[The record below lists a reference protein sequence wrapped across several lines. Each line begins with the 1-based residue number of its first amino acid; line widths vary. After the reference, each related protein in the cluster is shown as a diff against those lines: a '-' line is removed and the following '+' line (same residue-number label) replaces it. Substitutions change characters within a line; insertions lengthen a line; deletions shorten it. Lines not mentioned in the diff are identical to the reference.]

1 MKTRHLILVA
11 LLSTVIILTGCEK
24 QHPEYKIQIV
34 DNHDLIPGQ
43 HWKLTVIELPYTYD
57 YYKVY
62 GYEDRYETISNT
74 DILWEVESPEIVSID
89 SCGGVTAHKYG
100 ETRVTAYYAPYNS
113 TYTTTIKVGEYL
125 DFSPIYNPTPLES
138 HDLFNQ
144 LIKQGVDSNL
154 DNMISEDEIHAV
166 EQLDLTDVTFPY
178 IDVCTNLKR
187 LEIST
192 WGNFK
197 MVNNTKLEYVEIIN
211 AGWMFLDRN
220 DNYQETELNVKLDLS
235 SCSELKYLE
244 LGECILENVDLS
256 GCSKL
261 EYLDYYGAV
270 AKPYTFDCRNCPNL
284 LYVNI
289 DSFHKALSCGR
300 YNQNSI
306 IRLDPFFHYYYSQ
319 NPQRE
324 RTQAEKNEL
333 AYNGGLSELFPWS
346 SGLTQENR
354 NVLVNYEWYFNAT
367 LIQ

>member
-1 MKTRHLILVA
+1 MATVVV
-11 LLSTVIILTGCEK
+11 LSGCEK
-24 QHPEYKIQIV
+24 EQPEYKIQIV

-43 HWKLTVIELPYTYD
+43 HWQLTVIELPYTYD
-57 YYKVY
+57 YYKVH
-62 GYEDRYETISNT
+62 GFQDRYETISNT

-125 DFSPIYNPTPLES
+125 DFSPIYNPNNPES

-144 LIKQGVDSNL
+144 LIKQGVDSNH

-166 EQLDLTDVTFPY
+166 EQLDLEDVFFPY
-178 IDVCTNLKR
+178 VDVCTNLKR

-192 WGNFK
+192 WGDFK
-197 MVNNTKLEYVEIIN
+197 MQNHTNLEYVEIFYSSLRIMDDN
-211 AGWMFLDRN
+211 G
-220 DNYQETELNVKLDLS
+220 NYQKNEMTVNLDLS

-244 LGECILENVDLS
+244 LHDCKIVNIDLS

-261 EYLDYYGAV
+261 ECLDYWGELAE
-270 AKPYTFDCRNCPNL
+270 PYTFDCRNCPNL

-289 DSFHKALSCGR
+289 DVIHDFVDNYGKTS
-300 YNQNSI
+300 
-306 IRLDPFFHYYYSQ
+306 IRLDPFFYQYYSQ

-324 RTQAEKNEL
+324 RTQDKKNEL
-333 AYNGGLSELFPWS
+333 AYHSRLSELFPWS
-346 SGLTQENR
+346 SDLLFETQQK
-354 NVLVNYEWYFNAT
+354 LVNYEWYFNAI
-367 LIQ
+367 LMQ